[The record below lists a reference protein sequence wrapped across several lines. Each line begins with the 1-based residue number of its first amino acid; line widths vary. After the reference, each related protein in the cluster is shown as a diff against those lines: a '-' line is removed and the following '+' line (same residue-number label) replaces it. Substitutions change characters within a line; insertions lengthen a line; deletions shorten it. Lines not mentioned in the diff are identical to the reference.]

1 MPHSSQAE
9 IGVYGLGTMGG
20 ALALNLAEKGIQ
32 VAVADY
38 DPARVPEFLA
48 QSGSLS
54 DHLMGYQDLP
64 TLLSGLSRP
73 RKLLMMIPSG
83 APVDA
88 AIAALRP
95 HLDPGDMI
103 IDGGNSDF
111 NDTRR
116 RSADLAKSGLH
127 FVGMGVSG
135 GEDGARHGPSMMV
148 GGTEETWAALRP
160 QLETI
165 AARFDDDPCVA
176 HVGPDGAGHF
186 VKTVHNGIEYA
197 DMQMLAELYGLMR
210 DGSGWPASQISA
222 VFESWQE
229 GPLSS
234 FLVEITAHVLKVKD
248 AQSGQPLV
256 DLILDQAGQK
266 GTGRWTAIEA
276 LKLGQSATTIE
287 AAVAARSWSA
297 GKALRNAASSLPGPA
312 GGIAMPDAAT
322 LAMGFEAARI
332 LSHAQGFRVLSAAS
346 EEFAWDLDFARIA
359 EIWRAGCIIRSALLD
374 DLAAAFHA
382 GPPMG
387 ELMLAPAMQNRLAA
401 TVPALR
407 ITVLAALSAGLPV
420 PSLSAALGFYDS
432 LRQSR
437 GTTNLTQAQRD
448 FFGAHGFR
456 RIDRDGEFHGSWT
469 V

>member
-9 IGVYGLGTMGG
+9 IGVYGLGTMRG
-20 ALALNLAEKGIQ
+20 ALALNLAEQGIQ

-210 DGSGWPASQISA
+210 GKYPMLRSAAVCCSG
-222 VFESWQE
+222 
-229 GPLSS
+229 
-234 FLVEITAHVLKVKD
+234 
-248 AQSGQPLV
+248 
-256 DLILDQAGQK
+256 
-266 GTGRWTAIEA
+266 RRN
-276 LKLGQSATTIE
+276 SATPNLLYP
-287 AAVAARSWSA
+287 S
-297 GKALRNAASSLPGPA
+297 GP
-312 GGIAMPDAAT
+312 
-322 LAMGFEAARI
+322 
-332 LSHAQGFRVLSAAS
+332 
-346 EEFAWDLDFARIA
+346 
-359 EIWRAGCIIRSALLD
+359 
-374 DLAAAFHA
+374 
-382 GPPMG
+382 
-387 ELMLAPAMQNRLAA
+387 
-401 TVPALR
+401 
-407 ITVLAALSAGLPV
+407 
-420 PSLSAALGFYDS
+420 
-432 LRQSR
+432 
-437 GTTNLTQAQRD
+437 
-448 FFGAHGFR
+448 
-456 RIDRDGEFHGSWT
+456 
-469 V
+469 